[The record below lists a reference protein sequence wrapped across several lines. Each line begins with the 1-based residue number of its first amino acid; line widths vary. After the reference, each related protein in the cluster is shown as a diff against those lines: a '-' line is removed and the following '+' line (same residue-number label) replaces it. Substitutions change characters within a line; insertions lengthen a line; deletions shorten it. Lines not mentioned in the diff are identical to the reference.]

1 MDVYNDYYQNI
12 AFTVTYEEM
21 IEIIQSLRDK
31 REHEI
36 DRIKEKI
43 KKYEQKKRAE
53 EAWYQSLSSVRKF
66 FAGRPPAH
74 HQAVEY
80 LVYVKERFAAIEQLK
95 KQINDMNEMTA
106 MLKEEPEKERIVL
119 PHSLIEEIREW
130 RDAEK

>member
-1 MDVYNDYYQNI
+1 MDVYDDYYQNI
-12 AFTVTYEEM
+12 AFTVPYEEM
-21 IEIIQSLRDK
+21 IKIFKNLRDK
-31 REHEI
+31 RNHEI

-80 LVYVKERFAAIEQLK
+80 LVHVKERFAAIEQLK
-95 KQINDMNEMTA
+95 KQINNLDEMTA

-130 RDAEK
+130 RDNEK

>member
-1 MDVYNDYYQNI
+1 MDVYDDYYQNI

>member
-1 MDVYNDYYQNI
+1 MDVYDDYYQNI
-12 AFTVTYEEM
+12 AFTVPYEEM
-21 IEIIQSLRDK
+21 IKIFKGLKDK
-31 REHEI
+31 RNHEI

-80 LVYVKERFAAIEQLK
+80 LVHVKERFAAIEQLK
-95 KQINDMNEMTA
+95 KQINNLDEMTA
-106 MLKEEPEKERIVL
+106 MLMEEPEKERIVL
-119 PHSLIEEIREW
+119 PHSLIEEIRER
-130 RDAEK
+130 RDNEK